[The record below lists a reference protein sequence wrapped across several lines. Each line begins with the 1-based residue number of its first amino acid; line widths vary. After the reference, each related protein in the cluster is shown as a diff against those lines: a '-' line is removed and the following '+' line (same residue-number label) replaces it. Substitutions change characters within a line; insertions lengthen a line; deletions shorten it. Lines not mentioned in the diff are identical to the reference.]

1 MNQAPN
7 PAIGETTASTVA
19 ARSTRYELLDSIAA
33 GGMAHVYLGRVQSSV
48 HGAAL
53 PSDPAP
59 VAIKLLHPHLA
70 QDPEVVALF
79 LDEARVATRIRHP
92 NVVHVRDVDMVGEDL
107 VIIME
112 YVEGLPLSGVLKKLR
127 ARKEKMSLSAIVRVM
142 IEVLRGLHAAH
153 ELRSEDG
160 LPMDIVH
167 RDVSPHNVM
176 VGADG
181 VSRVT
186 DFGIATSV
194 GRLAQTR
201 TGGGVRGKLQYLAPE
216 QIHRKT
222 PDRRVDVWAAGLVL
236 WECLTGRRLFS
247 GGTEAESIADT
258 LRAPIRPP
266 SMLRTDVPLGLDD
279 ICLRALERD
288 PARRFAS
295 AAEFADALERDAE
308 VEVGTAEE
316 VGALICELDGET
328 FQRRRE
334 VLERGPTAPVTLP
347 PRFAFS
353 AAAPAPPLSAPP
365 PALVSYPPPPPLS
378 APASVPQPAP
388 QRSNLFALV
397 MVAAVSLVIGGVA
410 VRFAGQR
417 SRPPQTETPL
427 TSERSAIA
435 TSPAVTALQASPAAA
450 TDGPDAGTVLELPA
464 ATARPGGVAAKKR
477 PPAPKGSSSSG
488 RPFMP
493 ADL

>member
-1 MNQAPN
+1 M
-7 PAIGETTASTVA
+7 PA
-19 ARSTRYELLDSIAA
+19 D
-33 GGMAHVYLGRVQSSV
+33 
-48 HGAAL
+48 
-53 PSDPAP
+53 PSP
-59 VAIKLLHPHLA
+59 VAIKILHPHLA

-112 YVEGLPLSGVLKKLR
+112 YIEGLPLSGILKALR
-127 ARKEKMSLSAIVRVM
+127 ARKSKMSLPAIVRVM
-142 IEVLRGLHAAH
+142 IEVLHGLHAAH
-153 ELRSEDG
+153 ELTSEDG

-167 RDVSPHNVM
+167 RDISPHNVI

-181 VSRVT
+181 VARVT

-216 QIHRKT
+216 QIHRKK

-247 GGTEAESIADT
+247 GGTEAETIADT

-266 SMLRTDVPLGLDD
+266 STLRSDVPLGLDD

-288 PARRFAS
+288 PARRYAS
-295 AAEFADALERDAE
+295 AAEFAEALERESEIAVGSADE
-308 VEVGTAEE
+308 VS
-316 VGALICELDGET
+316 ALVLQLDGDVIM
-328 FQRRRE
+328 RRRE
-334 VLERGPTAPVTLP
+334 ILEKGPTTAVSLP
-347 PRFAFS
+347 PRLAFA
-353 AAAPAPPLSAPP
+353 AAAPPPSA
-365 PALVSYPPPPPLS
+365 PPPPLS
-378 APASVPQPAP
+378 APASVSVAAPAPVP
-388 QRSNLFALV
+388 QRSNIVALV
-397 MVAAVSLVIGGVA
+397 LVAAVSLVIGGVA
-410 VRFAGQR
+410 VKFAGQR
-417 SRPPQTETPL
+417 NQEPATTEPAT
-427 TSERSAIA
+427 A
-435 TSPAVTALQASPAAA
+435 TSPTVTAVAVPATAPAASVTPGA
-450 TDGPDAGTVLELPA
+450 VGEADAATVLELPA
-464 ATARPGGVAAKKR
+464 STARTTPKKR
-477 PPAPKGSSSSG
+477 GPATRPSSSSG

>member
-1 MNQAPN
+1 MNQAPDTEL
-7 PAIGETTASTVA
+7 GETTASTVA

-33 GGMAHVYLGRVQSSV
+33 GGMAHVYLGRVQSSI

-53 PSDPAP
+53 PPDPSP

-70 QDPEVVALF
+70 QDPDVVALF
-79 LDEARVATRIRHP
+79 LDEARVATRLRHP

-127 ARKEKMSLSAIVRVM
+127 AREEKMSLSAIVRVM

-295 AAEFADALERDAE
+295 AADFADALERDAE

-316 VGALICELDGET
+316 VGALILALDGET
-328 FQRRRE
+328 FLRRRGI
-334 VLERGPTAPVTLP
+334 LERGPTAPVTMP
-347 PRFAFS
+347 PRFAFT
-353 AAAPAPPLSAPP
+353 AAAPATPSAPP
-365 PALVSYPPPPPLS
+365 PALVSDPPAPPAF
-378 APASVPQPAP
+378 APASVPLPAP
-388 QRSNLFALV
+388 QRSNVLALV

-417 SRPPQTETPL
+417 SRAPQAETSSPR
-427 TSERSAIA
+427 EPSATA
-435 TSPAVTALQASPAAA
+435 TNPTVAAPTASTGAAIDA
-450 TDGPDAGTVLELPA
+450 ADAGTVLELPA
-464 ATARPGGVAAKKR
+464 GPARPGAGGAKKR
-477 PPAPKGSSSSG
+477 PGAPKGSSSSG